1 LENGDLKESKMMAV
15 IETGGKQYKVNPGS
29 VIEVEKLPAGEGEEF
44 ILDRVLMI
52 DEDGKT
58 RFGNPWIEGA
68 RVVAE
73 VLKHDKAD
81 KIMVYKFK
89 RRKGY
94 HRKLGHRQLI
104 TRVRI
109 KEIQLEKTPER
120 KKAS

>member
-1 LENGDLKESKMMAV
+1 MMAV

-29 VIEVEKLPAGEGEEF
+29 IIEVEKLPAGEGEEF
-44 ILDRVLMI
+44 ILDKVLMI

-73 VLKHDKAD
+73 VIKHDKAD
-81 KIMVYKFK
+81 KIIVYKFK

-94 HRKLGHRQLI
+94 HRRYGHRQAI
-104 TRVRI
+104 TKLKI
-109 KEIQLEKTPER
+109 KEIRLQKPSKPEKV
-120 KKAS
+120 S